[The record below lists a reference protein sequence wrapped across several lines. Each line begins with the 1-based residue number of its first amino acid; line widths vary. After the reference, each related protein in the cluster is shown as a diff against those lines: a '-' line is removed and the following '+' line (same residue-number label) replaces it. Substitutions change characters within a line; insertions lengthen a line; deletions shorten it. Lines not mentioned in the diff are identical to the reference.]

1 MAKSQKSE
9 QITKVEQVK
18 LSAPFLKSADG
29 YAKAVTKA
37 DRKMADAIVAEV
49 DRIAKRGNVAKG
61 IMWEAVAFPT
71 GLSVDTVRAY
81 DRTARWFQGVDLVTL
96 MGAERAERFTFTAQ
110 RNLMNG
116 VGSKAKA
123 KEVLT
128 ALVDMWDAAP
138 DMPATTA
145 VTTYVATLR
154 APKVDPAPAGDAP
167 SGPTTEAP
175 AVTEAPTTEAEAE
188 APTAP
193 QVAEAERT
201 ARPDQVAER
210 IVAAAAL
217 LNQCV
222 RDARN
227 LGAGAFSAEQAE
239 AIRLAVDAINK
250 VGHLLADAV
259 LPAAPRAVRSARS
272 PKVA

>member
-9 QITKVEQVK
+9 QITKVDQVK

-49 DRIAKRGNVAKG
+49 DRIAKGGNVAKG

-81 DRTARWFQGVDLVTL
+81 DRTARWFQGVDLATL

-138 DMPATTA
+138 DVPATTA
-145 VTTYVATLR
+145 VNTYVATLR
-154 APKVDPAPAGDAP
+154 TPKVDPAPAGDAP
-167 SGPTTEAP
+167 SGPTT
-175 AVTEAPTTEAEAE
+175 VAEAE
-188 APTAP
+188 RTARP
-193 QVAEAERT
+193 DQVAEAERT

-259 LPAAPRAVRSARS
+259 LPAAPRAGRPVRS

>member
-18 LSAPFLKSADG
+18 LSAPFLKSANG
-29 YAKAVTKA
+29 YVKAVTKA

-49 DRIAKRGNVAKG
+49 DRIAKGGNVAKG

-123 KEVLT
+123 EDVLT
-128 ALVDMWDAAP
+128 GLVDMWDAAP
-138 DMPATTA
+138 NVPATTA
-145 VTTYVATLR
+145 VNTYVATLR

-167 SGPTTEAP
+167 SGPTAP
-175 AVTEAPTTEAEAE
+175 QVAEVE
-188 APTAP
+188 PKAPTAP
-193 QVAEAERT
+193 QVAEVERT
-201 ARPDQVAER
+201 ARPDQVTER

-239 AIRLAVDAINK
+239 AIRLAVDAVNK

-259 LPAAPRAVRSARS
+259 RPAAPRAGRSARS